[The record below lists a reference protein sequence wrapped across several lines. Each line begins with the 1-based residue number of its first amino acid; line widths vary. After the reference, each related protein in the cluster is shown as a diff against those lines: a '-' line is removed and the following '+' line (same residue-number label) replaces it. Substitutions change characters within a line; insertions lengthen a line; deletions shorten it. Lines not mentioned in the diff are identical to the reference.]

1 MQQHPSSSNHR
12 QRRPIV
18 IRASSL
24 RPGMEDGAEVQ
35 AGAGAAVGEGPAGV
49 ALVGDALDGDGAAA
63 GGTSAGAEDGGTQVG
78 EEVGDG
84 DGVGSVQDSGWG
96 GEDQDGATDPLITV
110 AITAP
115 TAPLMAMA
123 AVTLTPMAAHRS

>member
-1 MQQHPSSSNHR
+1 M
-12 QRRPIV
+12 
-18 IRASSL
+18 
-24 RPGMEDGAEVQ
+24 GDGAEVQ
-35 AGAGAAVGEGPAGV
+35 AGAGAAVGEGPVGV
-49 ALVGDALDGDGAAA
+49 ALDGDGAAA
-63 GGTSAGAEDGGTQVG
+63 GGTSAGVEDGGTQVG
-78 EEVGDG
+78 EAVGDG

-96 GEDQDGATDPLITV
+96 GEDQDGATHPLITV